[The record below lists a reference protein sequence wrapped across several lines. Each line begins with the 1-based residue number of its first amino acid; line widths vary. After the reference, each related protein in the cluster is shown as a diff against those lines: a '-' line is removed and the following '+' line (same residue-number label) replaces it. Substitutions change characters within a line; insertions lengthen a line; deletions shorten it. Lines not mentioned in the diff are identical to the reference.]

1 MSSVTFDPST
11 RALCPDPSCIGVLDD
26 QGVCP
31 VCGRR
36 GTPAAN
42 TSLAAP
48 RDVAAVRDEAP
59 EENADAA
66 GTASALSP
74 GEGFDAGRRLCP
86 DGACLGVIGA
96 EGRCNVCDRRAS

>member
-11 RALCPDPSCIGVLDD
+11 RTLCPDPSCIGVLDEH
-26 QGVCP
+26 GICP

-36 GTPAAN
+36 GAPGAPAG
-42 TSLAAP
+42 TTQT
-48 RDVAAVRDEAP
+48 DVAALQDEND
-59 EENADAA
+59 EEQGSAAGRTSDAA
-66 GTASALSP
+66 P

-86 DGACLGVIGA
+86 DGGCLGVIGA